1 MVEQQFFNND
11 LKVYKFV
18 TDTFNSNS
26 YVVEYKDEVL
36 VIDLGE
42 KETKNVIDWL
52 NKNNKKPTYC
62 LITHEHFDHNIG
74 YKNLIDAFD
83 NVKTFCSL
91 ETKGAIA
98 NSKKNLSF
106 YYNTPT
112 ESEVKNYS
120 TGLPFF
126 IKVFKTAG
134 HSKGSLC
141 FLIENCLFSG
151 DTIIK
156 KEYLVSKL
164 PGGDKKEL
172 QKSIEKIEKLSK
184 EINNLTVFP
193 GHGEIFKF
201 NIKALQ

>member
-1 MVEQQFFNND
+1 MEEQQFFNND
-11 LKVYKFV
+11 LKVYRFI

-26 YVVEYKDEVL
+26 YVIEYKDEVL
-36 VIDLGE
+36 VIDPGE
-42 KETKNVIDWL
+42 TETKKVINWL

-74 YKNLIDAFD
+74 YKNLIDVFD
-83 NVKTFCSL
+83 DVKTFCSL
-91 ETKGAIA
+91 ETKEAVA
-98 NSKKNLSF
+98 NAKKNLSF
-106 YYNTPT
+106 YYNIST
-112 ESEVKNYS
+112 ENEVKNYS
-120 TGLPFF
+120 TELPFF
-126 IKVFKTAG
+126 IEVFKTVG

-164 PGGDKKEL
+164 PGGNKKQL
-172 QKSIEKIEKLSK
+172 QKSIEEIEKLSK

-201 NIKALQ
+201 NIKVLQ